1 MIVCDCGVG
10 LPLCRIDFRIGDA
23 VFRSGS
29 DLVDDFTCPFSA
41 WADGLCERIAIG
53 ATGSTFRTVL
63 WLRLCTG
70 EAAELA

>member
-10 LPLCRIDFRIGDA
+10 LPLCRIDFGIGDA

-29 DLVDDFTCPFSA
+29 GLVDDFTCPFSA

-53 ATGSTFRTVL
+53 ATGSTYRAVL